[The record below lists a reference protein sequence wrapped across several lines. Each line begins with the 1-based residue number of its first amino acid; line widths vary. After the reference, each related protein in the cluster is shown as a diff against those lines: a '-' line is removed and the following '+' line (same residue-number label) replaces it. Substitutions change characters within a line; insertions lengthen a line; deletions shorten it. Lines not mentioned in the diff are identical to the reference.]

1 MKIHKLNLE
10 NYYRNVIDSAIAKM
24 NGLPEAIFAGRPTY
38 NEVTLKFSASET
50 PVLALPQWAQ
60 FTIDLTK
67 DKPSWAPAS
76 GSLKATFSAS
86 VSGVEAGDTMSLDS
100 EKVYGAS
107 VTATA
112 KQFTVGEGKYTVVI
126 QANILNG
133 NDEVVL
139 SFTSQAMKVA
149 LTKDPDVGPETT
161 LDVGGSGGGSTIT
174 VDSSMS
180 DTSENPVQNK
190 VIYAAIAQLQ
200 SQIGTINDTL
210 NNVLNG

>member
-1 MKIHKLNLE
+1 MKIHKINLE
-10 NYYRNVIDSAIAKM
+10 NYYRNAVDSAIAKM

-38 NEVTLKFSASET
+38 NEAALKFTAGET

-60 FTIDLTK
+60 FTIDLSK
-67 DKPSWAPAS
+67 NKPSWAPAN

-86 VSGVEAGDTMSLDS
+86 VSGVEAGDTMNLDS

-107 VTATA
+107 VTATV
-112 KQFTVGEGKYTVVI
+112 KQFTVGEGRYTVVI

-133 NDEVVL
+133 DNEVVL

-149 LTKDPDVGPETT
+149 MTKDPDVGPETT
-161 LDVGGSGGGSTIT
+161 LDIGGGGGSSIT

-210 NNVLNG
+210 NTVLHG

>member
-1 MKIHKLNLE
+1 M
-10 NYYRNVIDSAIAKM
+10 
-24 NGLPEAIFAGRPTY
+24 
-38 NEVTLKFSASET
+38 
-50 PVLALPQWAQ
+50 LALPQWAQ
-60 FTIDLTK
+60 FTIDLTQ

-76 GSLKATFSAS
+76 GTLKATFSAS
-86 VSGVEAGDTMSLDS
+86 VSGVEAGDTMNLDS

-112 KQFTVGEGKYTVVI
+112 KQYTVGAGRYTVVI

-133 NDEVVL
+133 DDEVVL
-139 SFTSQAMKVA
+139 SYTSQAMKVA
-149 LTKDPDVGPETT
+149 MIKEADNGPDTT
-161 LDVGGSGGGSTIT
+161 LDIGGGASIT
-174 VDSSMS
+174 VDSELS

-210 NNVLNG
+210 NTVLHG

>member
-1 MKIHKLNLE
+1 MKIHKINLE
-10 NYYRNVIDSAIAKM
+10 NYYRNAVDSAIAKM

-38 NEVTLKFSASET
+38 NEAALRFSASET

-86 VSGVEAGDTMSLDS
+86 VSGVEAGDTMNLNS

-133 NDEVVL
+133 DDEVVL
-139 SFTSQAMKVA
+139 SYTSNAMKVA
-149 LTKDPDVGPETT
+149 MTKDADNGPDTT
-161 LDVGGSGGGSTIT
+161 LDIPAGGGGSTIT

-180 DTSENPVQNK
+180 ETSENPVQNK

-200 SQIGTINDTL
+200 SQIGTINQALDQ
-210 NNVLNG
+210 VLNG

>member
-10 NYYRNVIDSAIAKM
+10 NYYRNAVDSAIAKM

-38 NEVTLKFSASET
+38 NEAALKFTAGET

-67 DKPSWAPAS
+67 DKPAWAPAS

-86 VSGVEAGDTMSLDS
+86 VSGVEEGDTMNLDA

-112 KQFTVGEGKYTVVI
+112 KQYTVNEGRYTVVI

-133 NDEVVL
+133 DNEVVL

-149 LTKDPDVGPETT
+149 MTKDPDVGPETT
-161 LDVGGSGGGSTIT
+161 LDVGGGGGDVTKAY
-174 VDSSMS
+174 VD
-180 DTSENPVQNK
+180 QQ
-190 VIYAAIAQLQ
+190 IGILQ
-200 SQIGTINDTL
+200 EEIGTINQALDR
-210 NNVLNG
+210 VLNG

>member
-38 NEVTLKFSASET
+38 NEAALKFTAGET

-60 FTIDLTK
+60 FTIDLTQ

-86 VSGVEAGDTMSLDS
+86 VSGVEAGDTMNLDA

-112 KQFTVGEGKYTVVI
+112 KQYTVNEGRYTVVI

-133 NDEVVL
+133 ADEVVL

-149 LTKDPDVGPETT
+149 MTKEADVGPETT

-174 VDSSMS
+174 VDSALS

-190 VIYAAIAQLQ
+190 VIAGAIGDIADALD
-200 SQIGTINDTL
+200 TINGE
-210 NNVLNG
+210 VI

>member
-10 NYYRNVIDSAIAKM
+10 NYYRNAIDSAIAKM
-24 NGLPEAIFAGRPTY
+24 NNLPEAIFAGRPTY
-38 NEVTLKFSASET
+38 NEAALKFTAGET

-60 FTIDLTK
+60 FTIDLTQ

-86 VSGVEAGDTMSLDS
+86 VSGVEAGDTMDLDA

-112 KQFTVGEGKYTVVI
+112 KQYTVNEGKYTVVI

-133 NDEVVL
+133 DNEVVL
-139 SFTSQAMKVA
+139 SYTSNAMKVA
-149 LTKDPDVGPETT
+149 MTKEADVGPETT
-161 LDVGGSGGGSTIT
+161 LDVGGGGGSTIT
-174 VDSSMS
+174 VDSAMS
-180 DTSENPVQNK
+180 ETSENPVQNK
-190 VIYAAIAQLQ
+190 VIYAAIAQIQ
-200 SQIGTINDTL
+200 AQIGTINDTL
-210 NNVLNG
+210 NTVLHG

>member
-10 NYYRNVIDSAIAKM
+10 NYYRNAIDSAIAVLSH
-24 NGLPEAIFAGRPTY
+24 LPEAVFAGRPTY
-38 NEVTLKFSASET
+38 NEAALKFTAGET

-60 FTIDLTK
+60 FTIDLTQ

-76 GSLKATFSAS
+76 GTLKATFSAS
-86 VSGVEAGDTMSLDS
+86 VSGVEAGDTMNLDS

-112 KQFTVGEGKYTVVI
+112 KQYTVGAGRYTVVI

-133 NDEVVL
+133 DDEVVL
-139 SFTSQAMKVA
+139 SYTSQAMKVA
-149 LTKDPDVGPETT
+149 MIKEADNGPDTT
-161 LDVGGSGGGSTIT
+161 LDIGGGASIT
-174 VDSSMS
+174 VDSELS

-190 VIYAAIAQLQ
+190 VIYATLGDISQALDAI
-200 SQIGTINDTL
+200 
-210 NNVLNG
+210 NGEV

>member
-10 NYYRNVIDSAIAKM
+10 NYYRNAVDSAIAKM

-38 NEVTLKFSASET
+38 NEAALKFTAGET

-86 VSGVEAGDTMSLDS
+86 VSGVEAGDTMDLDS

-112 KQFTVGEGKYTVVI
+112 KQYTVGAGKYTVVI

-133 NDEVVL
+133 DDEVVL
-139 SFTSQAMKVA
+139 SYTSQAMKVA
-149 LTKDPDVGPETT
+149 MIKEADNGPDTT
-161 LDVGGSGGGSTIT
+161 LDVAGASIT
-174 VDSSMS
+174 VDSSLS

-190 VIYAAIAQLQ
+190 VIAGAIGDIATALDA
-200 SQIGTINDTL
+200 INGE
-210 NNVLNG
+210 VI

>member
-10 NYYRNVIDSAIAKM
+10 NYYRNAIDSAIAKM

-38 NEVTLKFSASET
+38 NEAALKFSASET

-60 FTIDLTK
+60 FTIDLTQ

-86 VSGVEAGDTMSLDS
+86 VSGVEAGDTMNLDS

-112 KQFTVGEGKYTVVI
+112 KQYTVGAGKYTVVI

-133 NDEVVL
+133 DDEVVL
-139 SFTSQAMKVA
+139 SYTSQAMKVA
-149 LTKDPDVGPETT
+149 MTKEPDVGPETT
-161 LDVGGSGGGSTIT
+161 LDVGGSGGGSSIT
-174 VDSSMS
+174 VDSALS

-190 VIYAAIAQLQ
+190 VIAGAIGDIADALDA
-200 SQIGTINDTL
+200 INGE
-210 NNVLNG
+210 VI

>member
-10 NYYRNVIDSAIAKM
+10 NYYRNAVDSAIAKM

-38 NEVTLKFSASET
+38 NEAALKFTAGET

-86 VSGVEAGDTMSLDS
+86 VSGVEEGDTMNLDS

-112 KQFTVGEGKYTVVI
+112 KQFTVGEGRYTVVI

-133 NDEVVL
+133 DDEVVL
-139 SFTSQAMKVA
+139 SYTSNAMKVA
-149 LTKDPDVGPETT
+149 MTKDPDVGPETT
-161 LDVGGSGGGSTIT
+161 LDIGGGGGSTIT
-174 VDSSMS
+174 VDSELSA
-180 DTSENPVQNK
+180 TSENPVQNK
-190 VIYAAIAQLQ
+190 VIAGAIGDIADALD
-200 SQIGTINDTL
+200 TINGE
-210 NNVLNG
+210 VI